1 MNPDLQLQI
10 YNPAQGR
17 FVQCD
22 GGNDSMQA
30 LQLQILLQMIE
41 LNTYFRALVQN
52 QPVNDDGATIRSD
65 ALLDTSMFRQG

>member
-10 YNPAQGR
+10 FNPAQQK

-22 GGNDSMQA
+22 GGADSMQA
-30 LQLQILLQMIE
+30 IALQQLLVSIE
-41 LNTYFRALVQN
+41 IATYLRALVQSSA
-52 QPVNDDGATIRSD
+52 VNDEGATIRTD

>member
-10 YNPAQGR
+10 FNPAQQK

-22 GGNDSMQA
+22 GGADSAQA
-30 LQLQILLQMIE
+30 IQLQILLQLIE
-41 LNTYFRALVQN
+41 ANVYLRAAARGEV
-52 QPVNDDGATIRSD
+52 VNDEGATIRSD